1 MIAAIFGNS
10 TLNKNVVK
18 ECKDKGYYLVACD
31 GGYKYFLNEKI
42 SPNLFVGDF
51 DTFTNEEE
59 VNADVIIKLN
69 KIKDDTDTIYA
80 CKHLIELG
88 YDEFHLYGCLGGKIE
103 HTIANI
109 QFLSYLNER
118 NIKCYLHDE
127 NDENILFLTS
137 KDIIF
142 KNNMFGNI
150 SIFSYN
156 KESII
161 SIKNLQYELDNYKLT
176 NSFPLGVSNSF
187 IGKEAKIEIKEG
199 KILVVVSKTFL
210 NKEEQK

>member
-1 MIAAIFGNS
+1 
-10 TLNKNVVK
+10 
-18 ECKDKGYYLVACD
+18 
-31 GGYKYFLNEKI
+31 
-42 SPNLFVGDF
+42 
-51 DTFTNEEE
+51 
-59 VNADVIIKLN
+59 
-69 KIKDDTDTIYA
+69 
-80 CKHLIELG
+80 
-88 YDEFHLYGCLGGKIE
+88 
-103 HTIANI
+103 
-109 QFLSYLNER
+109 
-118 NIKCYLHDE
+118 
-127 NDENILFLTS
+127 
-137 KDIIF
+137 
-142 KNNMFGNI
+142 MFGNI